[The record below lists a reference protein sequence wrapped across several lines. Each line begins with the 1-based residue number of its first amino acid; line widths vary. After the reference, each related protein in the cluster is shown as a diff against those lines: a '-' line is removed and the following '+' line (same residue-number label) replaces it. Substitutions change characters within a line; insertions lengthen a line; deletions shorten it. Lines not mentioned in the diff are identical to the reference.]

1 MYTHITVSMYT
12 YMHIYTC
19 EYIRANMYMHIT
31 VSMFTHIHV
40 NIYTYTCMC
49 TLLSVCI
56 HTHMYMWKYIH
67 VHVHY
72 CQYVYMH
79 RYTHTHVCIW
89 VTYAKSSKQS
99 SPLSQF
105 SESQCPRDGG
115 GGWLKPACA
124 MGVYQE
130 DPPKLGN
137 WFCLG
142 LLLTSP
148 ALLWN
153 VSQSARRC

>member
-1 MYTHITVSMYT
+1 
-12 YMHIYTC
+12 
-19 EYIRANMYMHIT
+19 MHIT

-56 HTHMYMWKYIH
+56 HTYIH
-67 VHVHY
+67 VKIYTCTCTLLSVCIHAQIHT
-72 CQYVYMH
+72 H
-79 RYTHTHVCIW
+79 THTHVCIW

-137 WFCLG
+137 
-142 LLLTSP
+142 
-148 ALLWN
+148 
-153 VSQSARRC
+153 

>member
-1 MYTHITVSMYT
+1 MYMYITVSMYT
-12 YMHIYTC
+12 
-19 EYIRANMYMHIT
+19 
-31 VSMFTHIHV
+31 
-40 NIYTYTCMC
+40 C
-49 TLLSVCI
+49 TDT
-56 HTHMYMWKYIH
+56 HTH
-67 VHVHY
+67 
-72 CQYVYMH
+72 
-79 RYTHTHVCIW
+79 THTHVCIW

-137 WFCLG
+137 
-142 LLLTSP
+142 
-148 ALLWN
+148 
-153 VSQSARRC
+153 

>member
-56 HTHMYMWKYIH
+56 HTYIH
-67 VHVHY
+67 VKIYTCTCTLLSVCIHAQIH
-72 CQYVYMH
+72 
-79 RYTHTHVCIW
+79 THTHVCIW

-137 WFCLG
+137 
-142 LLLTSP
+142 
-148 ALLWN
+148 
-153 VSQSARRC
+153 